1 MAKYTPEEL
10 SRIAEILSP
19 LNKNPLVTEALN
31 PTAKVLRKITGEP
44 EPEFLDEDTV
54 PQKEQQE
61 SLEGGIDVDV
71 GEILEPPP
79 IRKFDEDDSDIDA
92 LLNEDIDT
100 YSAHQAEKKSGKD
113 LEEVPIEEFP
123 TIPDSEQ
130 DENAFENLEET
141 QQPPI
146 SDSFSFEEA
155 LTPPQDTT
163 SLEEQDFSFE
173 TEADTET
180 ELTQEP
186 QTQQESFED
195 FSFETEAD
203 TETEAGEQIPKEEID
218 EENPFAEL
226 LKPREPVRKI
236 SKPELETTFNEIEES
251 SFAPTEEDTFQE
263 EQEPEIP
270 DFETTEDLST
280 IPTTEEELK
289 PVDIEDHDV
298 FADFEHETG
307 FDSESKLEEI
317 EEGDESQL
325 GGLAELDEEETI
337 PGGDYEQS
345 LEEDLSSLAE
355 ESLEK
360 EQELTDQELAIIQRE
375 ILSYPPTLKRAIIDA
390 ITKDKISVAEQRELL
405 ELIKA
410 SQPYPD
416 IAAYLTEKLG
426 YQVYLSDPEGK
437 YSDAGIPIIATKP
450 IYTKKGEFERRQ
462 KIKRNILLAA
472 AGLALVTGLIFGY
485 KYVYKPLR
493 AASYYE
499 DGLKQIKKAGLIKS
513 GTGRKEHL
521 DNAERSFRQGEK
533 INPGDLEY
541 LNKYGIA
548 YMKIGEYERAFE
560 KLFGKVEPDFGKGEK
575 DASLK
580 VSWAERKEIPYI
592 ELETGQKWDD
602 RKVEI
607 ADNKLPS
614 DPREI
619 LRLKAQDK
627 VPRKII
633 KPGAYIYA
641 RLAKKIHDNTT
652 YINLGRFHTNN
663 AIAFLQAKDSQV
675 YKNDDL
681 GINYFKHVFMDGGEP
696 DNVEARAGLAK
707 VYYNQQNYGKAVSQY
722 NIILEKYPKNP
733 IGHGGLLSTYIEMW
747 KRDRNPQYVLNHH
760 RRVRNELGIE
770 DDLSLYTLSKL
781 ASFYI
786 ELDPTELRIRY
797 NINPEDQVTNMDI
810 ADNVIHI
817 LNIAFSKTE
826 KQDGIKVSGDEY
838 AEQYYQR
845 GRFYIARNE
854 SLRALQQFE
863 LAANYD
869 PAHYLAVLEMA
880 EHYMRIEN
888 YDEARKLLQ
897 NAIKRYKAFK
907 DYYGNREEDE
917 TLIQGDV
924 GRLFFNLGKI
934 VYLDSALPNRGDRVD
949 EFPARKVYPFHAMKA
964 SDITETEK
972 ERRDLLKNAMQYFE
986 LAEKYQLQDP
996 VKRRELFYYLG
1007 WIDYMNG
1014 DFESALSHFTKL
1026 SEEDG
1031 YNNPSVMMA
1040 KANSYYY
1047 LGQVNASLGNYLKV
1061 LEDFEAKAAQIANPV
1076 PDESTHQEVYQTLI
1090 AVYNNIG
1097 ACYERKNNTS
1107 EALKYYWK
1115 SVEAARRINSTTEIA
1130 NFNKDMV
1137 FRNRR
1142 GELPLLDDWLS
1153 PTIDSIRELR
1163 KSKKKNSFF

>member
-1 MAKYTPEEL
+1 SYAAHRAEE
-10 SRIAEILSP
+10 
-19 LNKNPLVTEALN
+19 
-31 PTAKVLRKITGEP
+31 
-44 EPEFLDEDTV
+44 
-54 PQKEQQE
+54 
-61 SLEGGIDVDV
+61 
-71 GEILEPPP
+71 
-79 IRKFDEDDSDIDA
+79 
-92 LLNEDIDT
+92 
-100 YSAHQAEKKSGKD
+100 KSGQMK
-113 LEEVPIEEFP
+113 EVPIEELPAIEDEESP
-123 TIPDSEQ
+123 TTDEDFTPQETTTLDEFTFEEPQAEQ
-130 DENAFENLEET
+130 GEET
-141 QQPPI
+141 PLT
-146 SDSFSFEEA
+146 SDFSFEEEQ
-155 LTPPQDTT
+155 P
-163 SLEEQDFSFE
+163 EEAPTDLDFE
-173 TEADTET
+173 TPEPKEEFEDT
-180 ELTQEP
+180 
-186 QTQQESFED
+186 ED
-195 FSFETEAD
+195 FSFEE
-203 TETEAGEQIPKEEID
+203 ETEQTPQATQE
-218 EENPFAEL
+218 EENPFAAL
-226 LKPREPVRKI
+226 LEPGAFRTKKPSTKD
-236 SKPELETTFNEIEES
+236 SEIETDFDETPENP
-251 SFAPTEEDTFQE
+251 FETLEEEEPQIPETDFEEVEETQEQE
-263 EQEPEIP
+263 EPAVPEFDVED
-270 DFETTEDLST
+270 DFSSLSQ
-280 IPTTEEELK
+280 PVTEEELK
-289 PVDIEDHDV
+289 PVEIEDHDP
-298 FADFEHETG
+298 FADLEHSTG
-307 FDSESKLEEI
+307 FDEQESEI
-317 EEGDESQL
+317 EEVEDTEESESL
-325 GGLAELDEEETI
+325 GGLGELDEDEAAAST
-337 PGGDYEQS
+337 DFEQS
-345 LEEDLSSLAE
+345 LEDDLSSLAE
-355 ESLEK
+355 ESVERD
-360 EQELTDQELAIIQRE
+360 QELTDEELAIIQRE
-375 ILSYPPTLKRAIIDA
+375 ILNYPPTLKRAIIDA
-390 ITKDKISVAEQRELL
+390 ITKDRISRAEQRELL

-410 SQPYPD
+410 SQPHQD

-426 YQVYLSDPEGK
+426 YQVYLADPEGK
-437 YSDAGIPIIATKP
+437 YSEAGIPIIATKP

-462 KIKRNILLAA
+462 RIKRNILLAA
-472 AGLALVTGLIFGY
+472 AGLALVVGLITGY

-499 DGLKQIKKAGLIKS
+499 DGLNQIKKAGTIKS
-513 GTGRKEHL
+513 GTGRKELL

-541 LNKYGIA
+541 LNKFGMA

-580 VSWAERKEIPYI
+580 VGWTERKEIPYI

-602 RKVEI
+602 RKVEMG
-607 ADNKLPS
+607 DNKLPS
-614 DPREI
+614 DPRDF
-619 LRLKAQDK
+619 LKLKAQDK
-627 VPRKII
+627 VPRRILKA
-633 KPGAYIYA
+633 GAYIYS

-663 AIAFLQAKDSQV
+663 AVAFIQAKEGLS

-770 DDLSLYTLSKL
+770 EDLSLYTLSKL
-781 ASFYI
+781 AGFYI

-810 ADNVIHI
+810 ADNIIHI
-817 LNIAFSKTE
+817 LNIAFSKSE
-826 KQDGIKVSGDEY
+826 KQDGVKISGDEY

-869 PAHYLAVLEMA
+869 PAHYLAVMEMA

-897 NAIKRYKAFK
+897 NALKRYKNFK

-934 VYLDSALPNRGDRVD
+934 IYLDSALPNRGDRMD
-949 EFPARKVYPFHAMKA
+949 EFPARKVYPFHAMRA

-972 ERRDLLKNAMQYFE
+972 ERRDLLKNAMHYFE
-986 LAEKYQLQDP
+986 LAEKHQIKDARKQ
-996 VKRRELFYYLG
+996 RELFYYLG
-1007 WIDYMNG
+1007 WIDYING

-1061 LEDFEAKAAQIANPV
+1061 IEDFETKAAQIANPV

-1090 AVYNNIG
+1090 AAYNNIG
-1097 ACYERKNNTS
+1097 ACYERKNNSS

-1115 SVEAARRINSTTEIA
+1115 SIEAARRINSTTEIA

-1137 FRNRR
+1137 FRNR
-1142 GELPLLDDWLS
+1142 GNKLPLLDDWLS

-1163 KSKKKNSFF
+1163 NSKKKNTFF